1 MKKSDLILVIVL
13 SIISFAVCF
22 YVMNQYAE
30 AGRLCVNRIDN
41 TVIVRDAAG
50 NIVDIE
56 GGVQTTKSYPKIL
69 FASTIGTCFISA
81 ELLRFLAIVN
91 EVEKR
96 NEEAKKANEAQTNE
110 EQVIEKPATR
120 MSDDEDEIPDG
131 IVSYLFSGMTK
142 AADEQ

>member
-56 GGVQTTKSYPKIL
+56 GDVQTTKSYPKIL

-96 NEEAKKANEAQTNE
+96 NEEAKKANGAQTN
-110 EQVIEKPATR
+110 R

-131 IVSYLFSGMTK
+131 IVSYLFSGVTE

>member
-41 TVIVRDAAG
+41 TVIVRDADG

-110 EQVIEKPATR
+110 EQVIEKPVTR

>member
-22 YVMNQYAE
+22 YGMNQYAE

-41 TVIVRDAAG
+41 TVIVRDADG

-56 GGVQTTKSYPKIL
+56 GGVQTTKRYPKIL

-110 EQVIEKPATR
+110 EQVIEKPVTR